1 MADESGGTDERMSP
15 GQRLSRARDLVD
27 AIHACD
33 PKDAEHIMSV
43 ILEEWRTGAPLA
55 SFLDATSD
63 AEFWALTASFDDL
76 RAVFLAAGRK
86 LAGYRLGP
94 RGRIRMVRRLLE
106 DLDGDERRRILHQLA
121 EVEERS

>member
-1 MADESGGTDERMSP
+1 
-15 GQRLSRARDLVD
+15 
-27 AIHACD
+27 
-33 PKDAEHIMSV
+33 MSV
-43 ILEEWRTGAPLA
+43 ILEEWRTGAPGI

-63 AEFWALTASFDDL
+63 AAFWARTASFDNV

-86 LAGYRLGP
+86 LARYRLGP

>member
-1 MADESGGTDERMSP
+1 MADESGWTEERMSLA
-15 GQRLSRARDLVD
+15 QRLLRARDLVD
-27 AIHACD
+27 AIHACG

-43 ILEEWRTGAPLA
+43 ILEEWRTGAPGA

-63 AEFWALTASFDDL
+63 AEFWAGTASFDDL

-86 LAGYRLGP
+86 LASYRLGP

-106 DLDGDERRRILHQLA
+106 DLDGDERRRILRQLA
-121 EVEERS
+121 EAEERS

>member
-1 MADESGGTDERMSP
+1 M

-27 AIHACD
+27 AVHACD
-33 PKDAEHIMSV
+33 PDDAERIMAI
-43 ILEEWRTGAPLA
+43 ILEEWRTGAPTL

-63 AEFWALTASFDDL
+63 AEFWAGTASFDDL

-86 LAGYRLGP
+86 LARYRLGP

-106 DLDGDERRRILHQLA
+106 DLDGDERRRIL
-121 EVEERS
+121 EELSGR